1 MSRDNPDPLA
11 DDPVL
16 APLVERHGRLEVEP
30 AEDPFRRLVTAIV
43 NQQLSTESAAAIRE
57 RLFDRFQITPTA
69 VLEADPSELRR
80 VGLSARKVEYV
91 RGVAE
96 ASVNG
101 DLAASALEALSDEE
115 VLDRL
120 TELRGI
126 GTWTGKIFLMFG
138 LGRKDVFPVE
148 DLGIR
153 KGMRALF
160 GEISREEMVSRAERW
175 RPHRSRASLYVWR
188 AKREAAGEG

>member
-1 MSRDNPDPLA
+1 MSRDSPDLLA

-16 APLVERHGRLEVEP
+16 APLVERHGRLGVEP

-43 NQQLSTESAAAIRE
+43 NQQLSTTAAATIRE
-57 RLFDRFQITPTA
+57 RLFERFEITPTA
-69 VLEADPSELRR
+69 LLGSEPSELRG

-96 ASVNG
+96 AFASG
-101 DLAASALEALSDEE
+101 DLAPSALEALSDEE
-115 VLDRL
+115 VLAQL

-160 GEISREEMVSRAERW
+160 GELSREEMVSRAERW